1 MTEISELSRNELEE
15 LTKQLQADC
24 RHLNSMIAVYELTIS
39 PLKTIIDDLRK
50 ENKELKTKLEDYE
63 NN

>member
-1 MTEISELSRNELEE
+1 MKELSELSRNELEE